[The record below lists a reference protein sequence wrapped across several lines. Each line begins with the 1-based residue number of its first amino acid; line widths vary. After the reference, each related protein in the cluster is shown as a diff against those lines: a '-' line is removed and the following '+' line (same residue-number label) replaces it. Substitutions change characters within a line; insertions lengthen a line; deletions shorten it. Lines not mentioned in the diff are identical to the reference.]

1 MTDRLP
7 LPMYKDHE
15 PKTCTNIPKSE
26 PETSNSKQPAET
38 MNPHKANPGDQQIQQ
53 VDFDMKN
60 ENLLN

>member
-1 MTDRLP
+1 
-7 LPMYKDHE
+7 MYKDHE